1 LGAPLSLPN
10 CCFAVFGGSS
20 GNVGFASATPRAR
33 PSDWPNGP
41 RSLFVCLRSS
51 ADRRVLDYDSDD
63 FHASTAVHGLAQPH
77 GGEWKRRKHEAA
89 SASSNMQYAGKDG
102 GYSHQPNGMT
112 DPWALVSAR
121 HCLSV

>member
-1 LGAPLSLPN
+1 M
-10 CCFAVFGGSS
+10 
-20 GNVGFASATPRAR
+20 
-33 PSDWPNGP
+33 
-41 RSLFVCLRSS
+41 
-51 ADRRVLDYDSDD
+51 LDYDSDD

-112 DPWALVSAR
+112 DPWALVSHCAPLSV
-121 HCLSV
+121 CLSALPVSDCALRPAAPLACPVAVE